1 MGGSN
6 ILFSIIEKIRY
17 VCYTQT
23 TGQCQNARIYISMS
37 QLSWRSTPGRK
48 NISVKILMYSR
59 GHNLFEFLSIAGRCK
74 KSHRFAA
81 YIVGCITAIVITAL
95 ILVFAYKILSELTQ
109 YEDFSINLFNLVE
122 IEASR

>member
-1 MGGSN
+1 M
-6 ILFSIIEKIRY
+6 
-17 VCYTQT
+17 CYTQT

-48 NISVKILMYSR
+48 NISVKRLMYSR

>member
-1 MGGSN
+1 M
-6 ILFSIIEKIRY
+6 
-17 VCYTQT
+17 CYTQT

-48 NISVKILMYSR
+48 NISVKRPMYSR
-59 GHNLFEFLSIAGRCK
+59 GHNLFEFLSTASRCK

-95 ILVFAYKILSELTQ
+95 ILIFAYKILSELTQ